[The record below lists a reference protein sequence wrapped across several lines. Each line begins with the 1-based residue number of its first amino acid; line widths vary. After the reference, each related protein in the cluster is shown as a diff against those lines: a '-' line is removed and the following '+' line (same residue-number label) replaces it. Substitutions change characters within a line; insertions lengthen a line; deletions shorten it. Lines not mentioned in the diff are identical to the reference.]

1 MGYVNRMFVN
11 MFEAIDEKVAKNG
24 NVDVGEVVEFETE
37 TYRGNKTIR
46 HTLTQDDLDA
56 YRKFI
61 AA

>member
-1 MGYVNRMFVN
+1 MFVN